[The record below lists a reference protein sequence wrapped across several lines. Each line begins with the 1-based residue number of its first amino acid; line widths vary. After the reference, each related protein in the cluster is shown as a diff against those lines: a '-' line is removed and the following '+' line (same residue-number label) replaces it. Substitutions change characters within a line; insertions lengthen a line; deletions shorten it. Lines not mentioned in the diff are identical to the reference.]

1 MFDIYAVGE
10 MVIDMIPGKE
20 PDSYLRRAGGAPA
33 NVAIAAAKNGLKS
46 AMACKVGNDEFG
58 HFLMDTLKEYNVI
71 QTVPELTDEAI
82 TTIAFVTLREDGER
96 VFTFARK
103 PGADMMLSPSDV
115 KEKEIEEAVIIH
127 AGSCSLSAWP
137 ASEATVKALRIGHE
151 KKRIVSFD
159 VNYRNL
165 MWKDNQEACAK
176 SVMNI
181 LPYVDML
188 KISEEEEA
196 MLGGWENIKTLMK
209 RNRITV
215 LVETLGKNGARTFF
229 DDNTIYTPGKKVKAV
244 DATGA
249 GDAFWGAFLSSL
261 RIQGVERITDLTEDI
276 IRTAMEYG
284 NMSGSICVQSKGAV
298 SSIPTRD
305 VIESYLV
312 KEE

>member
-1 MFDIYAVGE
+1 MIDIYAIGE

-46 AMACKVGNDEFG
+46 AMTCKVGNDEFG
-58 HFLMDTLKEYNVI
+58 HFLMHTLEKYHVL
-71 QTVPELTDEAI
+71 QTVTELTDKAM

-103 PGADMMLSPSDV
+103 PGADMLLSPNDV
-115 KEKEIEEAVIIH
+115 KEKDIEESVIIH
-127 AGSCSLSAWP
+127 AGSCSLSAQP
-137 ASEATVKALRIGHE
+137 TAEATVKALRIGHE
-151 KKRIVSFD
+151 KGRIVSFD

-165 MWKDNQEACAK
+165 MWRDNQQDCKK

-188 KISEEEEA
+188 KISEEEES
-196 MLGGWENIKTLMK
+196 MLGGEKNFKMLMK
-209 RNRITV
+209 KNRIAM
-215 LVETLGKNGARTFF
+215 LVETMGADGARAFF
-229 DDNTIYTPGKKVKAV
+229 DGSIIRIPGRKVKAV

-276 IRTAMEYG
+276 IRRAMEYG
-284 NMSGSICVQSKGAV
+284 NMSGSLCVQSKGAV

-305 VIESYLV
+305 VIESYFA